1 MPFVGVDGHTF
12 SRYTEKRVAKPFT
25 GVWGPRMFALSTNR
39 LRSNVGSVQA
49 SGQTGIMALML
60 ERNLIDSLEEGASQ
74 GSGQ

>member
-1 MPFVGVDGHTF
+1 MPKVH
-12 SRYTEKRVAKPFT
+12 
-25 GVWGPRMFALSTNR
+25 
-39 LRSNVGSVQA
+39 NVCQMRWSQA